1 MKLYWGTCLKTWV
14 KHCLAVYIHEFVM
27 ISNSPFSRDLI
38 RKLVACIYVKVVSS
52 FIGLGFFTLA
62 RHFSSSFY
70 FFGLYCASHKKVSVW
85 HNALCTMHLR
95 VYVSW
100 CDIVKDSGM
109 CFLMWYHQRQ
119 WGAWAESG
127 ETVFSS
133 WSLSISSYT
142 DSSMYNDH
150 CIYFFPPFH
159 LRTNGCLCPTI
170 ELTEYICV
178 HRKIELALCIPFN
191 YQVTRQQTFG
201 KTKI

>member
-70 FFGLYCASHKKVSVW
+70 FFGLYCASHKKVLVW
-85 HNALCTMHLR
+85 HNALCIWEYMLPDVILSKT
-95 VYVSW
+95 VVCASW
-100 CDIVKDSGM
+100 CDIIKGSWE
-109 CFLMWYHQRQ
+109 LEQRV
-119 WGAWAESG
+119 G

-150 CIYFFPPFH
+150 YIYFFPPFH

-170 ELTEYICV
+170 ELTEYYMLTGGVVSSTMPSAIQASRFP
-178 HRKIELALCIPFN
+178 HRVL
-191 YQVTRQQTFG
+191 
-201 KTKI
+201 